1 MPAVHKRKQAVD
13 TNVYNSKF
21 KLQNNISWVKSWQ
34 HQHTTQNKKM
44 ANNVIIVTDVQ
55 LTFRSRGF
63 WVFFNQGVSPQ
74 MKSIYLSAQVHK
86 LTPPSPLHT
95 TFPTPD
101 YHHSQTLG
109 LKQSQLRIVMKSRL
123 NQLCKRI
130 MVFTIVELLQ
140 SSRQVL
146 SCKQMYLCYYCIQ
159 IIIRQLSLLTEREVI
174 KRNLRLKP

>member
-1 MPAVHKRKQAVD
+1 MESH
-13 TNVYNSKF
+13 KF
-21 KLQNNISWVKSWQ
+21 KKFYKLLLIRCQLFIKENKLWIQMFIIVNLNCKIISAGSSPGRINIQ
-34 HQHTTQNKKM
+34 TQNKKT

-86 LTPPSPLHT
+86 MNPPPPLHT

-123 NQLCKRI
+123 N
-130 MVFTIVELLQ
+130 
-140 SSRQVL
+140 
-146 SCKQMYLCYYCIQ
+146 
-159 IIIRQLSLLTEREVI
+159 
-174 KRNLRLKP
+174 

>member
-13 TNVYNSKF
+13 TMFIIVNLNCKIISAGSSPGSI
-21 KLQNNISWVKSWQ
+21 NIQ
-34 HQHTTQNKKM
+34 TQNKKT

-86 LTPPSPLHT
+86 MNPPPLHA

-123 NQLCKRI
+123 N
-130 MVFTIVELLQ
+130 
-140 SSRQVL
+140 
-146 SCKQMYLCYYCIQ
+146 
-159 IIIRQLSLLTEREVI
+159 
-174 KRNLRLKP
+174 

>member
-1 MPAVHKRKQAVD
+1 MESH
-13 TNVYNSKF
+13 KF
-21 KLQNNISWVKSWQ
+21 KKFYKLLLIRCQLFIKENKLWIQMFIIVNLNCKIISAGSSPGRINIQ
-34 HQHTTQNKKM
+34 TQNKKT

-63 WVFFNQGVSPQ
+63 WVFFNQGVSPH

-86 LTPPSPLHT
+86 MTPPPLHT

-123 NQLCKRI
+123 N
-130 MVFTIVELLQ
+130 
-140 SSRQVL
+140 
-146 SCKQMYLCYYCIQ
+146 
-159 IIIRQLSLLTEREVI
+159 
-174 KRNLRLKP
+174 